1 MTGGQYKGSMKQFN
15 QYSTPR
21 ERITDEFRENLMRL
35 GTMPFSP
42 AFSVGDTPM
51 DERPLAM
58 VYAPES
64 TFTDVYDDAEGLSRG
79 TIFSDLYFPF
89 EAACRAANVTSG
101 GNVR

>member
-21 ERITDEFRENLMRL
+21 ERITDEFRENLMRI
-35 GTMPFSP
+35 GQMPFSQT
-42 AFSVGDTPM
+42 FSASEAPTG
-51 DERPLAM
+51 EKPLAM

-64 TFTDVYDDAEGLSRG
+64 TFTDIYDDAEGLSRG

-89 EAACRAANVTSG
+89 EAACKGSIASMG
-101 GNVR
+101 GSAR